1 MSSVDSASA
10 AVEIGVGIDTAR
22 YGHDASFLFA
32 DCQPAAKPLPFNE
45 SSDGYAQL
53 RARLEQL
60 RARHP
65 QAVFRVRVDA
75 AGQYAVNLLRFLR
88 DLPLPITISVGEP
101 ARNKHYCRA
110 HFPKRKSDPTD
121 SFCQARFAVVERPAA
136 TPDVPEPFRQLSEIA
151 SRLEAQIKQSTRLI
165 NQLHNLLARAF
176 PELPTICKDL
186 SADYVLKL
194 VLKYPTAER
203 IAHAR
208 EGSLKAI
215 PYLGEEKATKIQE
228 AAQKSVASFRGEYAE
243 ELIRDL
249 VGQVNQSHAGEKR
262 LEKLL
267 IKAYK
272 ALPASPHRQVET
284 IVGIG
289 VVTAAVLVAKI
300 VSIDRFAT
308 PAELVG
314 FFGTFP
320 EENTSGKDKH
330 GKPVPPGTMEMS
342 RQGNDLV
349 RRYLYM
355 ACWSGVQNNPALC
368 ALYARQRARGKNGNL
383 ALGHCMRKMLHLV
396 FAVWKTDRP
405 FDREHYPW
413 DQAAPGKKEKAAGRN
428 RETEPEEQ
436 AVTAADS
443 KVDPAPAPVNASPT
457 HEETSSPVRAPQAAV
472 ATVSFEALRRQVS
485 MEQIL
490 SHLDW
495 LAELKA
501 RGAQRRGPCPIHA
514 SRGERRRS
522 FSVNFDKNVFKCF
535 HPECGAQGNVLDFWA
550 ALHRLPLREA
560 ALHLAQT
567 FQLDT
572 QQR

>member
-1 MSSVDSASA
+1 
-10 AVEIGVGIDTAR
+10 
-22 YGHDASFLFA
+22 
-32 DCQPAAKPLPFNE
+32 
-45 SSDGYAQL
+45 
-53 RARLEQL
+53 
-60 RARHP
+60 
-65 QAVFRVRVDA
+65 
-75 AGQYAVNLLRFLR
+75 
-88 DLPLPITISVGEP
+88 
-101 ARNKHYCRA
+101 
-110 HFPKRKSDPTD
+110 
-121 SFCQARFAVVERPAA
+121 
-136 TPDVPEPFRQLSEIA
+136 
-151 SRLEAQIKQSTRLI
+151 
-165 NQLHNLLARAF
+165 
-176 PELPTICKDL
+176 
-186 SADYVLKL
+186 
-194 VLKYPTAER
+194 
-203 IAHAR
+203 
-208 EGSLKAI
+208 
-215 PYLGEEKATKIQE
+215 
-228 AAQKSVASFRGEYAE
+228 
-243 ELIRDL
+243 
-249 VGQVNQSHAGEKR
+249 
-262 LEKLL
+262 
-267 IKAYK
+267 
-272 ALPASPHRQVET
+272 
-284 IVGIG
+284 
-289 VVTAAVLVAKI
+289 
-300 VSIDRFAT
+300 
-308 PAELVG
+308 
-314 FFGTFP
+314 
-320 EENTSGKDKH
+320 
-330 GKPVPPGTMEMS
+330 MEMS